1 MEMEKFN
8 HDINDDKL
16 LILSTLGGMH
26 AYANRTECSRLL
38 RTRLNWL
45 KKELVGRTKDVEEK

>member
-26 AYANRTECSRLL
+26 MLTELNVVDYLERDWIGL
-38 RTRLNWL
+38 RKNW
-45 KKELVGRTKDVEEK
+45 

>member
-38 RTRLNWL
+38 S
-45 KKELVGRTKDVEEK
+45 DS